1 MKLLSILLMTFFLG
15 KGCEAQQKQ
24 DLETAVVEYTANTRG
39 FYQKIVVQNKMAA
52 VSKDRSG
59 NDKLQTMKISAA
71 DWKEL
76 VDDFQSINLEGIPD
90 LKSPT
95 QKRFY
100 DGAAIANL
108 KITFKGKT
116 YETNGFDH
124 GHPPA
129 EIAKLVNKIN
139 TFVKKE

>member
-1 MKLLSILLMTFFLG
+1 MKLISILLMTFFLG

-24 DLETAVVEYTANTRG
+24 DLKTAIVEYTANTRG
-39 FYQKIVVQNKMAA
+39 FYQKIIVQNKSVS
-52 VSKDRSG
+52 VSKDRNG
-59 NDKLQTMKISAA
+59 NDKPQPIAISKA
-71 DWKEL
+71 DWKAL
-76 VDDFQSINLEGIPD
+76 IVDFQKINLEGIPN

-108 KITFKGKT
+108 KITFKGKI

-139 TFVKKE
+139 TFAKKE